1 MTKSIG
7 LCWCVVLM
15 YYYYQ
20 TLFFFLSVW
29 QIQVIGPCFMNII
42 FFFSG
47 EKEKVSRGTC
57 GDSGPDQGHARAG
70 GRGEKLIS
78 AVSPRYT
85 YMLTFHATEK
95 QNKADFF

>member
-1 MTKSIG
+1 MLVCGANVLLLPDSIFFSF
-7 LCWCVVLM
+7 CVADSGHRPLLHE
-15 YYYYQ
+15 YN
-20 TLFFFLSVW
+20 F
-29 QIQVIGPCFMNII
+29 

-78 AVSPRYT
+78 AVNPRYT